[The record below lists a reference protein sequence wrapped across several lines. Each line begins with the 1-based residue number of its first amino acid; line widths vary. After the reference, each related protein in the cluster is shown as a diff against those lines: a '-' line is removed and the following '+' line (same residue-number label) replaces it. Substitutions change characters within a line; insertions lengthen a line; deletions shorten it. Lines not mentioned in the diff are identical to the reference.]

1 MSKTD
6 ASSEPLPQLQFPSPE
21 QSPKPECVPVSD
33 QDDSC
38 RTADTE
44 SLSQLELSALRA
56 LFELL
61 DEWDKEIQHG
71 D

>member
-6 ASSEPLPQLQFPSPE
+6 ASSEPLPRLQVPSLE
-21 QSPKPECVPVSD
+21 QSPKPECVPG
-33 QDDSC
+33 QNDSC

-44 SLSQLELSALRA
+44 SLSPLEISALRA
-56 LFELL
+56 FFELL
-61 DEWDKEIQHG
+61 DEWDKEMQHG